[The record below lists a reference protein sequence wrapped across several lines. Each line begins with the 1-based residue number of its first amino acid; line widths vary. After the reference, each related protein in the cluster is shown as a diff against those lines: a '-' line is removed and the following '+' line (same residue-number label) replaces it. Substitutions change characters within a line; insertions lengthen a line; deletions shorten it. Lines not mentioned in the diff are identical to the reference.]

1 MLNDYPVYATIA
13 TGDVAQARAFHEVVP
28 RFGYADVGHDGPR
41 SFIGAAGSSSWA
53 RQASDGG
60 PRC

>member
-28 RFGYADVGHDGPR
+28 RFGYDRCR
-41 SFIGAAGSSSWA
+41 SRWPTLIHRRRGIFQLGATG
-53 RQASDGG
+53 
-60 PRC
+60 